1 MEVGVC
7 VTLDRFH
14 LPWWCSH
21 NGENNSNDPT
31 LLWFDV
37 KMDVHFYISNGVYRF
52 ITHVRK
58 TPQTLKV
65 VCGCVLLCHYTRKLS
80 VVEVIYTCKDIS
92 NTVLNVRG
100 NICSQKMFDRRIV
113 KLMAEHEQRGQCTWN
128 DPHCAVT
135 HAVRKHCTKT
145 EKTIS
150 FCALG
155 FFSLSH
161 WRQQEENPFEYFLHC
176 IWFAYQLSNTEW

>member
-1 MEVGVC
+1 MEK
-7 VTLDRFH
+7 TT
-14 LPWWCSH
+14 PMI
-21 NGENNSNDPT
+21 P
-31 LLWFDV
+31 
-37 KMDVHFYISNGVYRF
+37 HFYGLMLKWMSIFTYQMVFTGILHMSERPPP
-52 ITHVRK
+52 
-58 TPQTLKV
+58 PQTLKV

-176 IWFAYQLSNTEW
+176 IWFAYQLSNTEG

>member
-1 MEVGVC
+1 MSKNQTFVVYFAHKLSQIFQTMFRPRKIFHFSSLVLFICWPATITTPTEHQIIHQEVWKLGC
-7 VTLDRFH
+7 ALHWTDFH

-21 NGENNSNDPT
+21 NGENNSNDTT

-113 KLMAEHEQRGQCTWN
+113 KLMAEHEQRGQCT
-128 DPHCAVT
+128 
-135 HAVRKHCTKT
+135 
-145 EKTIS
+145 
-150 FCALG
+150 
-155 FFSLSH
+155 
-161 WRQQEENPFEYFLHC
+161 
-176 IWFAYQLSNTEW
+176 

>member
-1 MEVGVC
+1 MI
-7 VTLDRFH
+7 
-14 LPWWCSH
+14 P
-21 NGENNSNDPT
+21 
-31 LLWFDV
+31 
-37 KMDVHFYISNGVYRF
+37 HFYGLMLKWMSIFTYQMVFTGLLHMSER
-52 ITHVRK
+52 
-58 TPQTLKV
+58 PPPPPTLKV

-155 FFSLSH
+155 FFLYPTGDSK
-161 WRQQEENPFEYFLHC
+161 RK
-176 IWFAYQLSNTEW
+176 ILSNISFIAFDLHINYRIQSDNNKLTYNNLNCSHSDTTKILW